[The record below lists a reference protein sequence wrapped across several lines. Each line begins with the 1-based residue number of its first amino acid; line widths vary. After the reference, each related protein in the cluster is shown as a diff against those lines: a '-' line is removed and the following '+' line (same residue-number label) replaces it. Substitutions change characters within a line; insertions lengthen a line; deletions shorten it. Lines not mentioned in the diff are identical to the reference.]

1 MTHRILVI
9 DDDPKILET
18 CRSVLAPEANV
29 AGEELQAMADS
40 LFGTQR
46 VAPEEG
52 VGKVRQHFEV
62 TTVCLLYT
70 SPSPRD
76 QRGSRMPSSA

>member
-52 VGKVRQHFEV
+52 VGKVRP
-62 TTVCLLYT
+62 TKW
-70 SPSPRD
+70 
-76 QRGSRMPSSA
+76 MPPLPFPQSDP

>member
-52 VGKVRQHFEV
+52 VGRRE
-62 TTVCLLYT
+62 
-70 SPSPRD
+70 D
-76 QRGSRMPSSA
+76 